1 MRGIIRQ
8 ERIEKRR
15 IYRIEG
21 LPEGGRR
28 VLSGMLAEGGRR
40 RAVRDVG
47 KRWYEGA
54 GRRCKREGGCQ
65 GECRIGLAEDGM
77 KGLAK
82 DGMRGGQRMV

>member
-8 ERIEKRR
+8 ERIEKRK
-15 IYRIEG
+15 IYKIEG

-47 KRWYEGA
+47 RRWSQE
-54 GRRCKREGGCQ
+54 GCQ
-65 GECRIGLAEDGM
+65 GCWQKVL
-77 KGLAK
+77 
-82 DGMRGGQRMV
+82 GGVSVRDVVGRW